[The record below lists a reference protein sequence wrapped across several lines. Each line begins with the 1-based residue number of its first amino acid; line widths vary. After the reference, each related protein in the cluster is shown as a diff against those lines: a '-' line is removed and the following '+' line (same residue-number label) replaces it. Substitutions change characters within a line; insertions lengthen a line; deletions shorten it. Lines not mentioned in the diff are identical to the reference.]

1 MRCSSVKCELFYYF
15 HYSIF
20 YFILLWILNSKKVRN
35 FATKLLNLDK
45 IWKKISETFM
55 LIKFNDALS
64 LEEKLKQRDK
74 LSRPG
79 TRNGF
84 ENSGADSE

>member
-1 MRCSSVKCELFYYF
+1 
-15 HYSIF
+15 
-20 YFILLWILNSKKVRN
+20 
-35 FATKLLNLDK
+35 
-45 IWKKISETFM
+45 M